1 MPLRGFVFVNWN
13 RTFVFSNA
21 DETSERRHPTQKGLR
36 GHLPDDRG
44 RPSRAT
50 LVRAPGVWEP
60 VFQNPGVTP
69 GVNVSPRRGKFGTP
83 GLEAKFREFMKPHEV
98 LMDRDEPSTYLW
110 SRTHPRLGIAG
121 GPIPN

>member
-1 MPLRGFVFVNWN
+1 M
-13 RTFVFSNA
+13 FVFSNA

-60 VFQNPGVTP
+60 VFQNPGITP
-69 GVNVSPRRGKFGTP
+69 GVIVSPRRGKSGTR
-83 GLEAKFREFMKPHEV
+83 GFEATSRQARQARQSRQSRQSMKPHEV
-98 LMDRDEPSTYLW
+98 FMDRDEFGSNSPKAWDCGWGDSKL
-110 SRTHPRLGIAG
+110 S
-121 GPIPN
+121 